1 MAFVLPRPLTE
12 DESRRMADLLH
23 ISGELPDFSEARLRE
38 LFYGTGTQRSGT
50 RPRTVEVGMVLCR
63 PADGY
68 CANSWRVDGVTGP
81 DARVRRLD
89 AVDEGIGLPV
99 AIAAIL
105 HEDGGWVLAED
116 WTAQVTDGGEAA

>member
-68 CANSWRVDGVTGP
+68 SAAPVPTRRAPRRWPCWSSP
-81 DARVRRLD
+81 ARARWAWPRRRR
-89 AVDEGIGLPV
+89 
-99 AIAAIL
+99 
-105 HEDGGWVLAED
+105 
-116 WTAQVTDGGEAA
+116 